1 MITYEIKLEKIG
13 EITMLPDSQR
23 LFGFLISLVKNIYN
37 SNDNDINQ
45 FITKLLSGGQSCMVS
60 NLLPSGYYPMPKGYI
75 IDSLK
80 EYNVKDKNKTDELE
94 KKEIA
99 IKKELDNKSKKIN
112 NIKES
117 NEKKRAKLKEDLEEL
132 DKKITNLIK
141 GYKELEK
148 LSSKMIYETV
158 KKIDYIKREDL
169 KDLLKD
175 IKGKR
180 SRITAEDLEKY
191 DFISE
196 KKEFIQ
202 KFRLESQFKKLPG
215 FPNVSYSLAISSLK
229 DKNNKE
235 VNEFSFFVS
244 TEDDSILSK
253 TLEKLKKEIQD
264 NGGINCILGEK
275 GSLDY
280 NEYNIIDI
288 GELSKELVTSKSK
301 KYLNLGMLL
310 PSESVKLEE
319 SIIDI
324 FISDRKPFEIEYEVS
339 KVISFISAGSV
350 LKSEIVSVGKCIK
363 NKYNPLYEN
372 AIIFGNS
379 FVEEWED

>member
-1 MITYEIKLEKIG
+1 M
-13 EITMLPDSQR
+13 
-23 LFGFLISLVKNIYN
+23 
-37 SNDNDINQ
+37 
-45 FITKLLSGGQSCMVS
+45 
-60 NLLPSGYYPMPKGYI
+60 
-75 IDSLK
+75 
-80 EYNVKDKNKTDELE
+80 
-94 KKEIA
+94 
-99 IKKELDNKSKKIN
+99 
-112 NIKES
+112 
-117 NEKKRAKLKEDLEEL
+117 
-132 DKKITNLIK
+132 
-141 GYKELEK
+141 
-148 LSSKMIYETV
+148 
-158 KKIDYIKREDL
+158 
-169 KDLLKD
+169 
-175 IKGKR
+175 
-180 SRITAEDLEKY
+180 
-191 DFISE
+191 
-196 KKEFIQ
+196 
-202 KFRLESQFKKLPG
+202 PG

-275 GSLDY
+275 GSLGY